1 MAKTSKRDSS
11 PSVAESLSR
20 RRLLTASSAAVA
32 TGLAGCM
39 GGKKKKKQG
48 SLKEDTINTWIERLP
63 TRMTWNPWA
72 TNYPWTTSW
81 LVCARVVRFFADG
94 SVKTTMLDDWSYDAD
109 KQVTTIKFQKDWYW
123 WNGNKVKAADKY
135 YFEELARLMDPEGSD
150 LKKLEMP
157 DDYTLKRYH
166 KEPQNPQ
173 LLKYNLGG
181 YLGANV
187 RGYRETYKPWVEKFQ
202 DVSKQSER
210 ESLKEKLGKE
220 VKIPTKDLI
229 DKGLGTGAFKLTK
242 ADNQKMVFEKFDK
255 HPFAD
260 EIDIPKLQLNVAKE
274 ETLAN
279 QIKNDKLDLGFGLR
293 SEWID
298 EGVGPEYIKN
308 VNTYRDTYM
317 TKINFGLIGKA
328 AKHLRKRQV
337 RQAVACAIDTNKL
350 MSNIG
355 GKNYTLSTQSGLP
368 PAVGKKWVG
377 EDQLNE
383 YIDYPTKSDN
393 DRVAKLM
400 RDAGY
405 KKKGGTWTDSS
416 GKKVT
421 FELAVETRFAPHGKT
436 LKDQL
441 KQAGFNV
448 NFMTLSANNF
458 SSKYSD
464 TPTFDMTIDEHGALT
479 AHPYYYFRSDHQF
492 GNELGEP
499 GAVKRWLQQGK
510 SRSQFDGR
518 ELKPEI
524 PKKVGAEDL
533 SGATERVNLFELT
546 QKWKSAQTKQ
556 ENRRLARKY
565 SWYWNFH
572 LPQIDL
578 YQSASGS
585 WGDTENFTFQNTD
598 SNDWKSYRACY
609 TNLKRGNIKA
619 KKN

>member
-1 MAKTSKRDSS
+1 MAKTSKRQVS

-20 RRLLTASSAAVA
+20 RGLLTASSAAVA
-32 TGLAGCM
+32 SGLAGCM
-39 GGKKKKKQG
+39 GGKKDKAKSDVKD
-48 SLKEDTINTWIERLP
+48 ETIDTWIERLP

-81 LVCARVVRFFADG
+81 LVCEGVVRFFADG

-109 KQVTTIKFQKDWYW
+109 NQVTTIKFSKDWHW
-123 WNGNKVKAADKY
+123 WNGNPVKAADKY

-173 LLKYNLGG
+173 LLKYSLGG
-181 YLGANV
+181 YLGTNV

-210 ESLKEKLGKE
+210 ESLKEQLGKE

-242 ADNQKMVFEKFDK
+242 ADSQKMVFEKFDK
-255 HPFAD
+255 HPYAD
-260 EIDIPKLQLNVAKE
+260 EINIPKLQLNVAKSQS
-274 ETLAN
+274 LA
-279 QIKNDKLDLGFGLR
+279 QRIKSDKLDVGFGLR

-298 EGVGPEYIKN
+298 DGIGPEYIKN
-308 VNTYRDTYM
+308 VGVYRDTFM
-317 TKINFGLIGKA
+317 KKLNFGLIGKA
-328 AKHLRKRQV
+328 SEHLRKRQV
-337 RQAVACAIDTNKL
+337 RQAIACAIDTKKL
-350 MSNIG
+350 ITNIG
-355 GKNYTLSTQSGLP
+355 GKNYTMPTQSGLP
-368 PAVGKKWVG
+368 PAIGKKWVG
-377 EDQLNE
+377 EDQLSKYIE
-383 YIDYPTKSDN
+383 YPVESDT
-393 DRVAKLM
+393 DRAAKLM

-405 KKKGGTWTDSS
+405 SKKGGTWKDSN
-416 GKKVT
+416 GKAIT
-421 FELAVETRFAPHGKT
+421 LEFAVETRFATHGKT

-441 KQAGFNV
+441 QQAGFKV
-448 NFMTLSANNF
+448 NFLTLSANNF

-479 AHPYYYFRSDHQF
+479 AHPYYYFRPDHQF
-492 GNELGEP
+492 GNELGES
-499 GAVKRWLQQGK
+499 GAVKRWLEQGK
-510 SRSQFDGR
+510 SRSQFNGT

-524 PKKVGAEDL
+524 PKKVGAKDL
-533 SGATERVNLFELT
+533 SGATEKINLFEMT

-572 LPQIDL
+572 MPQIDL

-585 WGDTENFTFQNTD
+585 WGDTKNYTFQNTD
-598 SNDWKSYRACY
+598 SKNWKAYRACY
-609 TNLKRGNIKA
+609 YNLKRGNIKA